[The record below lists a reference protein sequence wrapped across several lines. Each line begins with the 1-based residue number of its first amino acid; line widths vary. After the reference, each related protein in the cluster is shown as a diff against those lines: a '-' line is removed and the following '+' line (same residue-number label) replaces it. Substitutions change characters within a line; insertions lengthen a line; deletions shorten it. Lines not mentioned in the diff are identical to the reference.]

1 MYKKERSSRESAF
14 PPRRRTPS
22 FSSTLLDSIYRSID
36 EPSGEQ
42 QLVTGIKKQ
51 SCSSVSTSR
60 RDASFRE
67 EEKEGCTPLRRA
79 VRNESW
85 VEKRSTRGSTPYS
98 STSSSSDSSSAGGG
112 GGVFSS
118 SENDSSVKRNSSFR
132 QQRTKPLSDKPH
144 QKPKCEGGGFHKT
157 KLRALKIYGELK
169 KVKQPISPGGRIASF
184 LNSIFNSASAAKK
197 VKICSIG
204 AMEDV
209 SFERKSKK
217 PACSS
222 VTPFSRSC
230 LSKTPPPPR
239 GKPSNGTKRSVR
251 FYPVSVIVDEDS
263 RPCGHKCIY
272 EDDPGLMP
280 MPRKAVKSNPVK
292 ELEVAKGAAAD
303 YLRSHRQKKNAS
315 EFGFRGFHG
324 FGEDDSDSD
333 DESCA
338 SSDLF
343 ELDHLIGIGRF
354 REELPVYE
362 TTNLKTNQAIAN
374 GFFP

>member
-36 EPSGEQ
+36 EPSGEE

-51 SCSSVSTSR
+51 SVTR
-60 RDASFRE
+60 RF
-67 EEKEGCTPLRRA
+67 
-79 VRNESW
+79 
-85 VEKRSTRGSTPYS
+85 
-98 STSSSSDSSSAGGG
+98 
-112 GGVFSS
+112 
-118 SENDSSVKRNSSFR
+118 VKRRKRGALLFDELPGMKAGWRREAPVALRNITPPQARRILALPEAEEACSLPPKTTRVSKEIRVFR
-132 QQRTKPLSDKPH
+132 QQRAKPLSDKPH

-303 YLRSHRQKKNAS
+303 YLRSYRQKKNAS
-315 EFGFRGFHG
+315 EFGFRGFHS

-354 REELPVYE
+354 REGAPGV
-362 TTNLKTNQAIAN
+362 
-374 GFFP
+374 